1 LANCFFIK
9 NTHTSSR
16 VFGFCFHTPLKYIHW
31 RGSSKLII
39 LIKWRLSY
47 VGCSIFSQKCWLQVP
62 TWEVPLCV

>member
-47 VGCSIFSQKCWLQVP
+47 VGCSIFSQKCCYKCRPGKCLYV
-62 TWEVPLCV
+62 